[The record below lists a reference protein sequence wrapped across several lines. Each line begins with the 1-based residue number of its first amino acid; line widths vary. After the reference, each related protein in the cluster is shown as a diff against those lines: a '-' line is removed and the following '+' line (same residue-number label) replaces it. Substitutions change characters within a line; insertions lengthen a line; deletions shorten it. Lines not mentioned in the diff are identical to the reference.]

1 MRGLSSIRPSGSTFG
16 SLMLFRRNRRADGP
30 TSPAALDN
38 ESEPH
43 SGTDRL
49 TAIASLSSALVRA
62 KDKQAVARILIDTCL
77 SLLAVDMAAVA
88 LVSEDMK
95 RAQGLLAAGAEGELD
110 WWTSVAVDFDS
121 EPSGIASAVFAGG
134 PVVVYDIAS
143 SQQVNRGLAERSGA
157 RSAVF
162 VPLVSEERVPAV
174 LVLATTQA
182 PRAFTGD
189 ELSLIQALAAE
200 AALAFDRASSAD
212 ALADAL
218 QRERLVASIGRKVRS
233 ELDLDDVLR
242 VAVESTGSATGV
254 SRCFLRLGEPSNP
267 MPIAAEWTAPGFTP
281 IGDVADH
288 LAVSNLA
295 ARDRRTVAVG
305 DIREEPALDDAA
317 LGGTETL
324 QELDSRAVLATPV
337 LVFDRMIGIFGLHR
351 SEPGAWSEAEIA
363 LAEAVARELG
373 HRDPR
378 GAAPPRER
386 AAARTADGAP
396 QCRSGG
402 DERAP
407 ARDRPPAARRRGD
420 EAARCRRGRLLPLRR
435 GQLAPPLRGRPRP
448 RSGARRLRA
457 PRRALG
463 RHSVRRARAA
473 PCVSGV
479 RERHRGTDDLVRRT
493 ARRARRRDARPGAA
507 LRRAREEP
515 ARDLRRSRVAR
526 GPQRGELRAERPPGA
541 GATGLLRNRLRAVRA
556 PLAVGDPRRG
566 RGGGRTR
573 RSVGRSRRC

>member
-1 MRGLSSIRPSGSTFG
+1 MYSRSSIQGARWRGRDARPIIHTAQWFHVWLTDAVSPEPS
-16 SLMLFRRNRRADGP
+16 SRRA

-38 ESEPH
+38 EPAPA

-88 LVSEDMK
+88 LVSEDTK
-95 RAQGLLAAGAEGELD
+95 RAQGLLAAGAEGDLD

-174 LVLATTQA
+174 LVLATTKA

-200 AALAFDRASSAD
+200 AALAFDRARSAD

-218 QRERLVASIGRKVRS
+218 ERERLVASIGRKVRS

-267 MPIAAEWTAPGFTP
+267 MPIAAEWTAPGSS
-281 IGDVADH
+281 H
-288 LAVSNLA
+288 
-295 ARDRRTVAVG
+295 RR
-305 DIREEPALDDAA
+305 RCRP
-317 LGGTETL
+317 
-324 QELDSRAVLATPV
+324 SR
-337 LVFDRMIGIFGLHR
+337 GL
-351 SEPGAWSEAEIA
+351 EPGR
-363 LAEAVARELG
+363 ARPQDG
-373 HRDPR
+373 GR
-378 GAAPPRER
+378 R
-386 AAARTADGAP
+386 ATFARSRPSTMRRWAGRRR
-396 QCRSGG
+396 CRS
-402 DERAP
+402 
-407 ARDRPPAARRRGD
+407 
-420 EAARCRRGRLLPLRR
+420 
-435 GQLAPPLRGRPRP
+435 
-448 RSGARRLRA
+448 ST
-457 PRRALG
+457 
-463 RHSVRRARAA
+463 AA
-473 PCVSGV
+473 PCW
-479 RERHRGTDDLVRRT
+479 
-493 ARRARRRDARPGAA
+493 RRRSSCSTA
-507 LRRAREEP
+507 
-515 ARDLRRSRVAR
+515 
-526 GPQRGELRAERPPGA
+526 
-541 GATGLLRNRLRAVRA
+541 
-556 PLAVGDPRRG
+556 
-566 RGGGRTR
+566 
-573 RSVGRSRRC
+573 